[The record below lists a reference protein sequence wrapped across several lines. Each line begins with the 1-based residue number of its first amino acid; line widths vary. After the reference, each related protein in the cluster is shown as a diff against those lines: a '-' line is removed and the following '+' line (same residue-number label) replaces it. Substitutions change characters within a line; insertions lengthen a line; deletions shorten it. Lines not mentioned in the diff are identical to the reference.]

1 MKRKQARETAFSIL
15 FEYGFDTAVTPI
27 GHYETAIAYRDLE
40 EDAYVRTVLTGVE
53 ANLSEIDAAI
63 DAASSN
69 WKKERISRVSMA
81 VLRLAVYE
89 MFYMQDIPLRVS
101 LNEAVELS
109 KSFDDDKAFGFVN
122 GVLNAIMADERCVG
136 QA

>member
-1 MKRKQARETAFSIL
+1 MNRKQARETAFSIL
-15 FEYGFDTAVTPI
+15 FEYGFDTAVTPVA
-27 GHYETAIAYRDLE
+27 HYETAISVRDVE
-40 EDAYVRTVLTGVE
+40 EDAYVRKVLVGIE
-53 ANLSEIDAAI
+53 EHLAEIDSAI
-63 DAASSN
+63 DGASSN

-81 VLRLAVYE
+81 ILRLAVYE
-89 MFYMQDIPLRVS
+89 MFYMEDIPLRVS

-122 GVLNAIMADERCVG
+122 GVLNAIKADGRCVG

>member
-15 FEYGFDTAVTPI
+15 FEYGFDTSVSPL
-27 GHYETAIAYRDLE
+27 GHYETAISVRDVE
-40 EDAYVRTVLTGVE
+40 EDSYVRNVLAGVE
-53 ANLSEIDAAI
+53 AHLADIDAAI

-81 VLRLAVYE
+81 ILRLAVYE
-89 MFYMQDIPLRVS
+89 MFYREDIPLRVS

-109 KSFDDDKAFGFVN
+109 KSFDEDKAYGFVN
-122 GVLNAIMADERCVG
+122 GVLNAIMADGRCVG